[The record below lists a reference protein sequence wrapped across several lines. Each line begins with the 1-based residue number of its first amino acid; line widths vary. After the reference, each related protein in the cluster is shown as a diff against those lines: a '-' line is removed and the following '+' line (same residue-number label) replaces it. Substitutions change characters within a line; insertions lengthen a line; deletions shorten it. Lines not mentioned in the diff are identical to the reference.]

1 MIELDLNPPTKTLRQ
16 FAAAWLV
23 FFLAWGTHQWLV
35 RDHHSIALF
44 IGLLGVV
51 VGGAGLIMP
60 RFVRW
65 IYAGCML
72 LAFPI
77 GWMVSQIALMVL
89 FYCILTPIALFFRVR
104 SRDALGRKPDP
115 GKTTFWTPKVTPRD
129 IRNYLRQ
136 Y

>member
-1 MIELDLNPPTKTLRQ
+1 MIELDLNPPLKTLRQ

-23 FFLAWGTHQWLV
+23 LFLAWGMHHWLV
-35 RDHHSIALF
+35 RDDHSIALF

-51 VGGAGLIMP
+51 VGGTGLITP

-65 IYAGCML
+65 IYAGCTL

-104 SRDALGRKPDP
+104 NRDALGRKPAS
-115 GKTTFWTPKVTPRD
+115 GKTTFWTRKATPQD